1 MSEASADKAKPFAAL
16 GLGPAFVAAAQALG
30 FEQPTAIQSEAIP
43 AVLAGRDV
51 LATAP
56 TGSGKTAAYALP
68 LLQLLAALPRS
79 APRTTQ
85 ALVLVPTRELAA
97 QVGRTLEQ
105 LAQHAAPGLKLAVL
119 SGGVSINPQLMHLRG
134 GADLV
139 VATPGRLLDVIA
151 HNGLKMDTAPWLVL
165 DEADRLLGEGFAE
178 DLDKLLALMKARRQT
193 LMFSATFPPAVQ
205 ALARRCLHEPLRIEA
220 ATQQGPG
227 EQGPRVQQRAIEV
240 DAPRRTALLQHLIRT
255 EKWQQVL
262 VFVATKYACD
272 HVADKLRQ
280 RGITAQAFHGDASQ
294 GARTGALAEFKAG
307 RCQVLVATD
316 LAARGLHI
324 DALPVVVN
332 YDLARS
338 RVDHVHRIGRTARA
352 GASGVA
358 VSFVSA
364 ETEAHFRLIEKR
376 QGERVPREQVPG
388 FERAHTAADAPP
400 ATGGIKGR
408 RKSKKDKLREAGLLP
423 PKAGQGV

>member
-1 MSEASADKAKPFAAL
+1 VSEAPADHAKPFAAL

-30 FEQPTAIQSEAIP
+30 FQQPTAIQSEAIP

-68 LLQLLAALPRS
+68 LLQLLAAWPRQ

-134 GADLV
+134 GAELV
-139 VATPGRLLDVIA
+139 VATPGRLLDVIG
-151 HNGLKMDTAPWLVL
+151 HNGLKVDAAPWLVL

-178 DLDKLLALMKARRQT
+178 DLDKLLALLKARRHT
-193 LMFSATFPPAVQ
+193 LMFSATFAPAVQ
-205 ALARRCLHEPLRIEA
+205 ALAQRCLHEPLRIEA
-220 ATQQGPG
+220 ATQQGQG

-240 DAPRRTALLQHLIRT
+240 DASRRTALLRHLIVT
-255 EKWQQVL
+255 EGWQQLL

-338 RVDHVHRIGRTARA
+338 PVDHVHRIGRTARA

-388 FERAHTAADAPP
+388 FEPTHAAADAPP

-423 PKAGQGV
+423 PKLPEQP